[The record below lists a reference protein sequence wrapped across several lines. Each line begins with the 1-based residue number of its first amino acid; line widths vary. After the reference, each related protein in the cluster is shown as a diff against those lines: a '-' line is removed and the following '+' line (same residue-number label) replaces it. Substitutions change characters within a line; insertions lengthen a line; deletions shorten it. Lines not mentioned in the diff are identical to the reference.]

1 MTYYDLDMN
10 SKRIN
15 NCQDPSSTQDVATK
29 NYVDALTPT
38 SLSATTFG
46 SGILTVNFASKSVGI
61 FTATLNANMTGIS
74 FSNGVTGG
82 QYVIY
87 VTASG
92 GTRTIASTLSGTTNR
107 TNYTA
112 SGAVSVATTATGI
125 ITITF
130 DGTRYLIATSS
141 YS

>member
-1 MTYYDLDMN
+1 MTYYDLNMN

-15 NCQDPSSTQDVATK
+15 NTQDPSSAQDVATK

-38 SLSATTFG
+38 SLSATTFS

-61 FTATLNANMTGIS
+61 FSATLTANMTGIA
-74 FSNGVTGG
+74 FSNGVVGG

-92 GTRTIASTLSGTTNR
+92 GTRTIGSTLTGTANR

-112 SGAVSVATTATGI
+112 SGAVSVATNATGL

-130 DGTRYLIATSS
+130 DGTNYLIATSS